1 MTMTKRRVLLSMHRC
16 WITYDTGIQNLI
28 EILFFVEFQIYLFII
43 IIIFFFL
50 FAGPIS
56 EIDLSF
62 WN

>member
-1 MTMTKRRVLLSMHRC
+1 MHRF
-16 WITYDTGIQNLI
+16 WITYDIGIQNLI
-28 EILFFVEFQIYLFII
+28 EILFCVEFQILFYF
-43 IIIFFFL
+43 IFI